1 MEENDMLYSQLAV
14 IFSRNFIKDI
24 LENGDKSK
32 KVQIFSNLSHDFNEA
47 NTVRD
52 VYESVYNLLK
62 KKYRCEYIY
71 KNAIIEKILL
81 GKHSINSSRA
91 FDELV
96 VGSCKADLVIING
109 TSTVYEIKTEL
120 DSLERLERQIN
131 SYSEI
136 FEYIYIVTCEK
147 YIDKVL
153 EIVPNYVGVMILT
166 NKYTFK
172 IIKKAQSNI
181 QNIKSSNVFDMLR
194 KNEYLD
200 VIKTIYKEVPNVPN
214 TMIYKKC
221 KERFEKLPP
230 ELAHKMMVNKLKKRE
245 LKEYQKSFLNDVPL
259 SMKLIGIKEEMTLM
273 ECERLKEL
281 LKKKLD

>member
-1 MEENDMLYSQLAV
+1 MENDKLYSQLAV
-14 IFSRNFIKDI
+14 IFSKNFIKDI

-32 KVQIFSNLSHDFNEA
+32 NLQLFSNISSKFSGV
-47 NTVRD
+47 NTVGD
-52 VYESVYNLLK
+52 VYESVYGLLK

-71 KNAIIEKILL
+71 KNAIIEKIFL

-96 VGSCKADLVIING
+96 AGSCKADLVIVNG

-120 DSLERLERQIN
+120 DSLERLERQIK

-147 YIDKVL
+147 YIEKVL
-153 EIVPNYVGVMILT
+153 EIIPNCVGIMILT
-166 NKYTFK
+166 DRYTFK
-172 IIKKAQSNI
+172 IVKKAQSNI
-181 QNIKSSNVFDMLR
+181 ANIKSSKVFDMLR

-200 VIKTIYKEVPNVPN
+200 VIKSIYKDVPKVPN

-221 KERFEKLPP
+221 KEQFEKLPS
-230 ELAHKMMVNKLKKRE
+230 ELAHKMMVKKLKKRE
-245 LKEYQKSFLNDVPL
+245 LKEYQKKFLNKIPL
-259 SMKLIGIKEEMTLM
+259 SMKLIGIKEEMTRQ
-273 ECERLKEL
+273 ECERLKL
-281 LKKKLD
+281 LLGKNLD